1 MYEELAL
8 GDKKFMGLAN
18 MAKGK
23 EVAKPTPCR
32 RVDIMITSEKEYP
45 FAILYFTGS
54 ANFNPK
60 MRQIALDKGFSLN
73 EYSLTHL
80 NSGEDLDRIFHSE
93 KEIFEFL
100 GMEYV
105 DPENR

>member
-23 EVAKPTPCR
+23 EVAKPTSCR
-32 RVDIMITSEKEYP
+32 RVDIMITTEKEYP

-54 ANFNPK
+54 ADFNPE
-60 MRQIALDKGFSLN
+60 MRQVALDKGFSLN

-80 NSGEDLDRIFHSE
+80 KSGKDLDKIFLSE

-100 GMEYV
+100 GLKYV
-105 DPENR
+105 EPEDR